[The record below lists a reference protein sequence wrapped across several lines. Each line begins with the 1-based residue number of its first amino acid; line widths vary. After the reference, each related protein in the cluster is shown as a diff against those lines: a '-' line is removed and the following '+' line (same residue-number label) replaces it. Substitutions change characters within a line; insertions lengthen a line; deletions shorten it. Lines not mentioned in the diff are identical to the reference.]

1 MNLSMETVFDL
12 LNWALEKLKQKIMG
26 ISHDAAR
33 EIVDEQYYTP
43 PTSPRRRRRR
53 RKELHLHEHHHPRL
67 LFREDMYPRQ
77 GVLYSISESRSYKTD
92 LSAFVKDKYLMETNG
107 GGGGWLLVHDLKN
120 TKHVFLLNVY
130 SLHKVQLP
138 KFDLLID
145 FACLSLSS
153 PSSTSTPGAGFVAV
167 YNIDSSTVGICNVGD
182 NSRFVEGRLADPIA
196 SLVSIGGN
204 LYGIM
209 ACSILN
215 LVRVVV
221 TKGNARLEPVGEI
234 PRPLSLM
241 CGRNG
246 IKGYQGFLAA
256 ESCGRRGG
264 VIVVVKVS
272 RGHVDRP
279 RGPPRPV
286 ECFRIFTFDFCTSEW
301 AELDTLGGRTL
312 LLGCHFSLHICRDVP
327 NLRRNCIYFVERG
340 DKNLYVFD
348 TEDKLITTH
357 LPYSGDDI
365 QTNLLCPT
373 WLF

>member
-1 MNLSMETVFDL
+1 METVFDL

-43 PTSPRRRRRR
+43 PTSPRRPRRR
-53 RKELHLHEHHHPRL
+53 RKELYRYEQHPRL
-67 LFREDMYPRQ
+67 LLREHDDSRK
-77 GVLYSISESRSYKTD
+77 GVLYSISENRSYKAD
-92 LSAFVKDKYLMETNG
+92 LSAFLKDKYLMDTNG

-120 TKHVFLLNVY
+120 SKHVFLLNVY

-153 PSSTSTPGAGFVAV
+153 PSSTSTPGTVFVAV
-167 YNIDSSTVGICNVGD
+167 YNIESSTVGICNVGD
-182 NSRFVEGRLADPIA
+182 NNSFVEGRLADPEA
-196 SLVSIGGN
+196 GLVPFVSIGGK
-204 LYGIM
+204 LYGLRL
-209 ACSILN
+209 SKLD

-221 TKGNARLEPVGEI
+221 AEGIARLELESQI
-234 PRPLSLM
+234 PLPLRLT

-246 IKGYQGFLAA
+246 YISCQGFLAA
-256 ESCGRRGG
+256 ESCGGRSVIIVVIKVRRGHG
-264 VIVVVKVS
+264 S
-272 RGHVDRP
+272 RSS
-279 RGPPRPV
+279 GPPSPV
-286 ECFRIFTFDFCTSEW
+286 ECFRVFTFDFYTRKW
-301 AELDTLGGRTL
+301 AELDSLRGRTL
-312 LLGCHFSLHICRDVP
+312 LLGCLSSLHICRDVP
-327 NLRRNCIYFVERG
+327 NLRRNCIYFVEYR

-348 TEDKLITTH
+348 MEDKLITTH

-365 QTNLLCPT
+365 QTNLPT